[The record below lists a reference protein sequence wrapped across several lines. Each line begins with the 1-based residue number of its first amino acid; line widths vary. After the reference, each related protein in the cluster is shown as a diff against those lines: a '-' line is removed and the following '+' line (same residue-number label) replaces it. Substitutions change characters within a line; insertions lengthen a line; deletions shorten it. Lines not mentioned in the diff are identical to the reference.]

1 MSRMRI
7 FRSLSLSVGA
17 VLLALLAAC
26 ASGPREVDVSAQRLE
41 AALARRFPYELRPAG
56 LFTLTVGLPH
66 LQLLPQENRMRLDFP
81 VQAASR
87 ILQGGGRG
95 ELSVSFAVRYQP
107 SDTSLRAVNVR
118 VDRFAVQGLP
128 EAWSAPLQLAGSAV
142 AESLLEGTPLHTF
155 TPEDLARAR
164 GWTPGAISVTPRGVR
179 IELLPPV
186 AAAGPL
192 RP

>member
-1 MSRMRI
+1 MGRMRF
-7 FRSLSLSVGA
+7 FRTFSFLLFA
-17 VLLALLAAC
+17 VLLALLAGC
-26 ASGPREVDVSAQRLE
+26 ASGPRDVDVPAQRLE

-56 LFTLTVGLPH
+56 LFTLKVSVPR

-81 VQAASR
+81 VEASSR

-95 ELSVSFAVRYQP
+95 ELAVSFGVRYQA

-118 VDRFAVQGLP
+118 VERFSVQGLP
-128 EAWSAPLQLAGSAV
+128 EAWSAPLQVAGSAV
-142 AESLLEGTPLHTF
+142 AENLLEGTPLHTF
-155 TPEDLARAR
+155 TPEDLAKAR
-164 GWTPGAISVTPRGVR
+164 GWTPGAITVTPRGVR

-186 AAAGPL
+186 AAA